1 MYNVNQLLTVIEEDE
16 CDKRKRIIVEV
27 GGERI
32 SLQHVFVVD
41 QEMVDEG
48 TYQQHQLGSL
58 VLDLDV

>member
-1 MYNVNQLLTVIEEDE
+1 MYNVNQLLAVIEEDG
-16 CDKRKRIIVEV
+16 CDKGKKIIIEV

-32 SLQHVFVVD
+32 SLQHVFIVD

-48 TYQQHQLGSL
+48 TYKQYQLGSL